1 MTQDEL
7 WLKKYQE
14 VKASIETNHRNPSRH
29 RIEDHLLLNRLKQN
43 RKLLNA
49 GKLKEDR
56 VAKFEK
62 LLERAGVF
70 DRIKKIIQICAPDNS
85 MVRIGI

>member
-7 WLKKYQE
+7 WLLKYKE
-14 VKASIETNHRNPSRH
+14 VMDFMEKNHRNPSKH
-29 RIEDHLLLNRLKQN
+29 RIEEHLILNFVKHN

-56 VAKFEK
+56 IEKFEE
-62 LLERAGVF
+62 LLEMGEKYKRVN
-70 DRIKKIIQICAPDNS
+70 QWQ
-85 MVRIGI
+85 

>member
-14 VKASIETNHRNPSRH
+14 VMVFMEKNHRNPSKN
-29 RIEDHLLLNRLKQN
+29 RIEEHQMLNFIKHN

-49 GKLKEDR
+49 GKMKESR
-56 VAKFEK
+56 VVMFEK
-62 LLERAGVF
+62 LLETGGECKRVN
-70 DRIKKIIQICAPDNS
+70 QYQ
-85 MVRIGI
+85 